1 MQQIDE
7 QFFLD
12 FIDTHK
18 GILKRVAQMYI
29 YNYEDRKDLQ
39 QEIILQL
46 WKSYKSFRGN
56 SLLSTWMYK
65 VAVNT
70 AITYFKKEK
79 RRVSVKYQ
87 EDFSNLVSEEY
98 TGEKDTQWQV
108 FYQAAQ
114 GLNQIEKALV
124 FYYMEGM
131 SHRETGEQLGISEV
145 NARVKLKRTK
155 DKLQKII
162 KKLDYEF

>member
-1 MQQIDE
+1 MQQVNE
-7 QFFLD
+7 QLFLKFLED
-12 FIDTHK
+12 HK
-18 GILKRVAQMYI
+18 GILSRVSQMYF

-46 WKSYKSFRGN
+46 WKSYSSFRGD
-56 SLLSTWMYK
+56 SLRSTWMYR

-70 AITYFKKEK
+70 AITYLKKE
-79 RRVSVKYQ
+79 RRGIVLEFKDNVP
-87 EDFSNLVSEEY
+87 DLVSEEDKS
-98 TGEKDTQWQV
+98 EINTQWRA

-114 GLNQIEKALV
+114 QLNQIEKALV

-145 NARVKLKRTK
+145 NARVKLNRTK
-155 DKLQKII
+155 DKIQKII
-162 KKLDYEF
+162 KKLGYEF